1 LRAKSELQLLFG
13 SPAGKFPALIVLS
26 RLLRENPAM
35 RGFVKLA
42 MVFSA
47 MAIAA
52 GLVGC
57 GSSKL
62 PPAAERLPGKW
73 RGEMIVYEETQ
84 AKMPAEQVN
93 ALSQLQYDFEFR
105 SDGSMV
111 LSGSTG
117 GQAFSTQGRWEKT
130 KQDGDLLTIK
140 STEESGSQK
149 DIQIEFD
156 GADIFYV
163 PLNAKPA
170 PEAEVAELGA
180 MRFTRMR

>member
-1 LRAKSELQLLFG
+1 MKHILKVVT
-13 SPAGKFPALIVLS
+13 VL
-26 RLLRENPAM
+26 
-35 RGFVKLA
+35 
-42 MVFSA
+42 SA
-47 MAIAA
+47 MALAA

-62 PPAAERLPGKW
+62 PPAAQRLSGKW

-84 AKMPAEQVN
+84 AKMPAEQIA

-105 SDGSMV
+105 PDGSMV
-111 LSGSTG
+111 LSGSTA

-130 KQDGDLLTIK
+130 KEDGDLLTIK
-140 STEESGSQK
+140 SIEESGTQK

-156 GADIFYV
+156 GSDIFYV
-163 PLNAKPA
+163 PLNAKPSPA
-170 PEAEVAELGA
+170 AEVAELGA

>member
-1 LRAKSELQLLFG
+1 MKSIL
-13 SPAGKFPALIVLS
+13 KVVMVLS
-26 RLLRENPAM
+26 SMAM
-35 RGFVKLA
+35 
-42 MVFSA
+42 
-47 MAIAA
+47 AA

-62 PPAAERLPGKW
+62 PPAAQRLPGKW

-84 AKMPAEQVN
+84 AKMPAEQVT

-105 SDGSMV
+105 PDGSMV
-111 LSGSTG
+111 LSGSTA

-130 KQDGDLLTIK
+130 KEDGDLLTIK
-140 STEESGSQK
+140 STEQSGTQK

-156 GADIFYV
+156 GSDIFYV
-163 PLNAKPA
+163 PLNAKPSPA
-170 PEAEVAELGA
+170 AEVAELGA

>member
-1 LRAKSELQLLFG
+1 MKSIL
-13 SPAGKFPALIVLS
+13 KVVTVL
-26 RLLRENPAM
+26 
-35 RGFVKLA
+35 
-42 MVFSA
+42 SA
-47 MAIAA
+47 MAMAA

-62 PPAAERLPGKW
+62 PPAAARLPGKW

-84 AKMPAEQVN
+84 TKMPAEQIA

-105 SDGSMV
+105 TDGSMV
-111 LSGSTG
+111 LSGTTA

-130 KQDGDLLTIK
+130 KEEGDNLTIK
-140 STEESGSQK
+140 STEESGTQK

-163 PLNAKPA
+163 PLNAKPS
-170 PEAEVAELGA
+170 PTAEVAELGA

>member
-1 LRAKSELQLLFG
+1 MNRFLKVAT
-13 SPAGKFPALIVLS
+13 
-26 RLLRENPAM
+26 AM
-35 RGFVKLA
+35 TAVA
-42 MVFSA
+42 M
-47 MAIAA
+47 AA

-84 AKMPAEQVN
+84 TKMPAEQIA
-93 ALSQLQYDFEFR
+93 ALAQLQYDFEFR
-105 SDGSMV
+105 ADGSMV
-111 LSGSTG
+111 LSGTTG

-130 KQDGDLLTIK
+130 REEGDNLVIK
-140 STEESGSQK
+140 STEQTGTQK

-156 GADIFYV
+156 GTDIFYV

-170 PEAEVAELGA
+170 PNAEVAELGA